1 MHGPTRSVIVSPPTT
16 PIAPAPHGAAP
27 RGLARAPQ
35 SSLTQGRFGRMFRN
49 LPVYAHRPET
59 LATLGGLMIQ
69 PVEDPFDKDLGL
81 VDEDENTATLEGSDE
96 LRLPAGYTYFG
107 QFVDHDIT
115 FDPVSSLTRQNDPDG
130 LTDFRTPRYDLDSV
144 YGRGPADQ
152 PYLYEADGLRLRLGD
167 PVSANPSFAGP
178 DLLRAPGSVP
188 GDRRALIGDPRND
201 ENLIV
206 SQLQVTMIKFHNKV
220 VQHLQGTSGISGD
233 DLFKLAQKTVRWHY
247 QWVVVHD
254 FLPRIVGDATIAD
267 ILDDTGRAVF
277 PSGGP
282 GDLGPIEP
290 KLRFYHYDDEPFM
303 PVEFSVAA
311 YRYGH
316 SMIRPSYFIN
326 DIAHTDPPIDG
337 TTRIRLF
344 LHGATEHQALNGFG
358 PLASQWGVQWKYFLP
373 GIVGDAANPRDQF
386 LPQPSYKIDAELVN
400 PLSTLTDATAAPEVL
415 FTGADQSLAQD
426 LAIRNLLRGLQLGL
440 PSGQTVA
447 KAMGVEPL
455 GDADLLADLVG
466 GPLPDDAKADLA
478 GNAPLW
484 YYILKEAE
492 VRAGSAHLGPVG
504 GRIVA
509 EVLLGL
515 LLGDPL
521 SYIQVEP
528 RWKPELPGAATG
540 KFTLSDLVN
549 FALAG

>member
-1 MHGPTRSVIVSPPTT
+1 MPDPYPPSGPPPTT
-16 PIAPAPHGAAP
+16 PTNPAPHGAAP

-35 SSLTQGRFGRMFRN
+35 SSLSQGRFGRMFRN
-49 LPVYAHRPET
+49 LPVYSHRPET
-59 LATLGGLMIQ
+59 LAELGGKMIQ
-69 PVEDPFDKDLGL
+69 PVEDPFDKPLG
-81 VDEDENTATLEGSDE
+81 DPDDDENTSTLDGKK

-167 PVSANPSFAGP
+167 PVSATPDFAGP
-178 DLLRAPGSVP
+178 DLLRAPSP
-188 GDRRALIGDPRND
+188 NAADRRALIGDPRND

-206 SQLQVTMIKFHNKV
+206 SQLQVTTIKFHNAV
-220 VQHLQGTSGISGD
+220 LAHFQDTPGITKD
-233 DLFKLAQKTVRWHY
+233 DLFKLVQKTVRWHY
-247 QWVVVHD
+247 QWVVIHD
-254 FLPRIVGDATIAD
+254 FLPRLVGEETIAD
-267 ILDDTGRAVF
+267 ILPDTPHAVF
-277 PSGGP
+277 PSGGTN
-282 GDLGPIEP
+282 DLGPGKP
-290 KLRFYHYDDEPFM
+290 SLRFFHWDEAPYM

-326 DIAHTDPPIDG
+326 DIAHTSPEIPG

-344 LHGATEHQALNGFG
+344 LQGGSEHQSLNGFG
-358 PLASQWGVQWKYFLP
+358 PLPSEWGVQWKYFLH
-373 GIVGDAANPRDQF
+373 GIDDAAGERDDD
-386 LPQPSYKIDAELVN
+386 LPQPSYKIDAELSN
-400 PLSTLTDATAAPEVL
+400 PLARLTDATAGPEVL
-415 FTGADQSLAQD
+415 FAGADATLAQD

-440 PSGQTVA
+440 PSGQAVA

-455 GDADLLADLVG
+455 TEDELLADLVG
-466 GPLPDDAKADLA
+466 GALSDEAKEDLR

-484 YYILKEAE
+484 YYILREAA
-492 VRAGSAHLGPVG
+492 VRAGSEHLGPVG

-509 EVLLGL
+509 EVLIGL
-515 LLGDPL
+515 LVGDQL
-521 SYIQVEP
+521 SYINVDP
-528 RWKPELPGAATG
+528 RWTPELPGAVAGT
-540 KFTLSDLVN
+540 FTLSDLVN
-549 FALAG
+549 FGLGT

>member
-1 MHGPTRSVIVSPPTT
+1 MPGRSLPASGPPSTT
-16 PIAPAPHGAAP
+16 PTAPSPHGSPP
-27 RGLARAPQ
+27 RGLVRAPQ
-35 SSLTQGRFGRMFRN
+35 SSLAQGRFGRMFRN
-49 LPVYAHRPET
+49 LPVYAHQPET

-69 PVEDPFDKDLGL
+69 PIEDPFDKDLDEK
-81 VDEDENTATLEGSDE
+81 DEDENTSTLPGGE

-144 YGRGPADQ
+144 YGRGPSDQ
-152 PYLYEADGLRLRLGD
+152 PYLYESDGLRLRLGD
-167 PVSANPSFAGP
+167 PVSDDPNFAGP
-178 DLLRAPGSVP
+178 DLLRAPNPV
-188 GDRRALIGDPRND
+188 DAERRALIGDPRND

-220 VQHLQGTSGISGD
+220 VAHLEDTPGIGKD

-254 FLPRIVGDATIAD
+254 FLPRLVGEETIAD
-267 ILDDTGRAVF
+267 VLDDTGRAVF
-277 PSGGP
+277 PGGGP
-282 GDLGPIEP
+282 GDLGPIRP
-290 KLRFYHYDDEPFM
+290 KLRFYAWHERPYM

-326 DIAHTDPPIDG
+326 DIAHTVPAIAG

-344 LHGATEHQALNGFG
+344 LQGASEHQALNGFG

-373 GIVGDAANPRDQF
+373 GIHDAANPQRDGF
-386 LPQPSYKIDAELVN
+386 LPQPSYKIDAELAN
-400 PLSTLTDATAAPEVL
+400 PLSTLTDVTAGPEVL
-415 FTGADQSLAQD
+415 FAGADATLAQD

-440 PSGQTVA
+440 PSGQAVA
-447 KAMGVEPL
+447 GAMGVEPL
-455 GDADLLADLVG
+455 GEDDLLADLVG
-466 GPLPDDAKADLA
+466 GPLPAGAKEDLR

-515 LLGDPL
+515 LVGDPL
-521 SYIQVEP
+521 SYLEVQP
-528 RWKPELPGAATG
+528 RWTPELPGAVAG
-540 KFTLSDLVN
+540 RFTLSDLVN
-549 FALAG
+549 FALGA